1 MKNFPRLIPLWLWGI
16 IVAIIIYFTAACCCP
31 QYKSPSGKAFPRLW
45 GKPPEI
51 QTKDY
56 VPLPDG
62 YGYGS
67 STLLHWI
74 NDKRK

>member
-1 MKNFPRLIPLWLWGI
+1 MLFLVG
-16 IVAIIIYFTAACCCP
+16 CCCFVKEEAI
-31 QYKSPSGKAFPRLW
+31 YLSPSGKAFPTCW

-62 YGYGS
+62 FGHGS
-67 STLLHWI
+67 STLLYWI
-74 NDKRK
+74 QVKQRCGTPLSKQ